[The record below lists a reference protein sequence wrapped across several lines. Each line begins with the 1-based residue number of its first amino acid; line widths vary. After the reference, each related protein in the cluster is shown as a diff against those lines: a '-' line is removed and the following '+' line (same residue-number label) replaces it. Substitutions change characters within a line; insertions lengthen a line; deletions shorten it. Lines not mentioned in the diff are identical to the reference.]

1 MRANLLLQYY
11 LSIILAIMRA
21 AMFTNII
28 TRSPLPVRLA
38 QSQTRLKKISSLNF
52 LQTKILFSVGLS
64 TLFLCLTESIWF
76 ATASYAQP
84 SISLPSLG
92 RSEPPAPAVENSE
105 ENVST
110 PPSDRSLLNIP
121 NKTYFP
127 NIPPV
132 GDLNTRESFN
142 SSEQFNEYRLDTTD
156 NINISVPNFPEF
168 SGTAIIDTE
177 GNANI
182 PILGRISLAGL
193 TLKEVE
199 NKISYELQRKYLQEA
214 PQVNVILTT
223 ARPADIAVLGEVSK
237 PGFYGLTTGVPLVA
251 ALVSAGGSN
260 SNADLRSVVI
270 RRTLVDGTQIEKK
283 VDLYTPLI
291 TAQKPPLVRLQGGDT
306 IVVPKLEV
314 GNSQNYDRTLVARST
329 LPKPTM
335 TVRVLSP
342 SSTGVAFRNI
352 SLPNGSTFLDVI
364 ASLPPNDPLLVD
376 DEVAL
381 MRFAPEK
388 GGISSQK
395 LNTEAAINGDLAQN
409 IPLQDEDTI
418 VVSRT
423 LLGKIFNAF
432 DVITQPIRSVFGFR
446 SFFDNLFD

>member
-1 MRANLLLQYY
+1 
-11 LSIILAIMRA
+11 MRA
-21 AMFTNII
+21 AMFINKI
-28 TRSPLPVRLA
+28 TRSPSLAKRRSSLMLNNKRLDVLETV
-38 QSQTRLKKISSLNF
+38 QSQTRIKTLSLNF
-52 LQTKILFSVGLS
+52 LQTKICLSVGLS
-64 TLFLCLTESIWF
+64 ALFLCLIESSLF
-76 ATASYAQP
+76 TAPICAQP
-84 SISLPSLG
+84 SISLPQMGKDGSI
-92 RSEPPAPAVENSE
+92 PAS
-105 ENVST
+105 ENVPENDST
-110 PPSDRSLLNIP
+110 PRSPENVPTKKHSQNLL
-121 NKTYFP
+121 
-127 NIPPV
+127 PV
-132 GDLNTRESFN
+132 GNLNTRESFN
-142 SSEQFNEYRLDTTD
+142 SNEQFNEYRLDTSD
-156 NINISVPNFPEF
+156 NININVPNFPEF
-168 SGTAIIDTE
+168 SGTAIIDGE
-177 GNANI
+177 GNGNL

-199 NKISYELQRKYLQEA
+199 NKIGYELQRQYLQEA
-214 PQVNVILTT
+214 PQVNVILTS
-223 ARPADIAVLGEVSK
+223 ARPADISVLGEVSK

-260 SNADLRSVVI
+260 SNADLRSVVV

-342 SSTGVAFRNI
+342 SNTGVAFRNL

>member
-1 MRANLLLQYY
+1 
-11 LSIILAIMRA
+11 MRA

-28 TRSPLPVRLA
+28 TRS
-38 QSQTRLKKISSLNF
+38 QTSLKNSSSVKS
-52 LQTKILFSVGLS
+52 LQPKILFSVALS
-64 TLFLCLTESIWF
+64 AFFLCLAESIWF
-76 ATASYAQP
+76 AKASYAQT
-84 SISLPSLG
+84 SISLPQLG
-92 RSEPPAPAVENSE
+92 RNEPIKIEPLAPASENISVPRADRETDNIPTKRYSQNLPSVGDRNSE
-105 ENVST
+105 
-110 PPSDRSLLNIP
+110 
-121 NKTYFP
+121 
-127 NIPPV
+127 
-132 GDLNTRESFN
+132 ESFN
-142 SSEQFNEYRLDTTD
+142 SNEQFNQYRLGTSDG
-156 NINISVPNFPEF
+156 INISVPNFPEF
-168 SGTAIIDTE
+168 SAAASIDGE

-182 PILGRISLAGL
+182 PILGRISLVGL

-199 NKISYELQRKYLQEA
+199 NKIGYELKRKYLQES

-260 SNADLRSVVI
+260 GNADLRSVVV
-270 RRTLVDGTQIEKK
+270 RRTLVDGTQLEKK

-291 TAQKPPLVRLQGGDT
+291 AAQKPPLIRLQGGDT

-342 SSTGVAFRNI
+342 SNTGVAFRNL

-381 MRFAPEK
+381 MRFTPEK

-395 LNTEAAINGDLAQN
+395 LNTEAAINGDINQN

-418 VVSRT
+418 VVNRT

-446 SFFDNLFD
+446 SFFDNLFGN